1 MKNVLSISYHYPPVG
16 GAAVQRNAQI
26 VRHLPL
32 FGYQPIIV
40 TGEGT
45 RATRWTPRDD
55 SLVRDATGDFRVI
68 RMAGEDEIPESRTW
82 RGRAE
87 RWLGG
92 ERPWS
97 KWWTSSVR
105 EAVESISDDIDV
117 IYAPIVPYDTF
128 RAALRVRELLER
140 PLVIDLHDPWAFDEM
155 MVYPTRAHRQSAA
168 HLMRRVLMT
177 SDGIVINTPDATAR
191 ILHAFPKLAERS
203 VVTIPN
209 GYSSDDFVGEQPPR
223 GDGIFRIVHTGYLHT
238 ELGQEHRRLR
248 FLHGVLGGTLGDVDI
263 LTRSHVYLLRAVEEL
278 LEETPGLGPIEIHL
292 AGVATPAD
300 RQAAAGSKLVHFHG
314 YVPHSESVRLLR
326 SADLLFLPMHDLTD
340 GRRAGI
346 IPGKTYEYLAAER
359 PILAAIPPG
368 DAKDLLLEA
377 GNAIVCDPKD
387 VAGMKREV
395 RAAIER
401 NRAGQD
407 DRRPEE
413 RVLARIEWRNR
424 SHELARLF
432 DSLCAGGNAVGSHEA
447 AVAST

>member
-40 TGEGT
+40 TGAGT
-45 RATRWTPRDD
+45 RASRWTPRDD

-238 ELGQEHRRLR
+238 ELGQDHRRLR

-300 RQAAAGSKLVHFHG
+300 RQAAAGSNLVHFHG

-368 DAKDLLLEA
+368 DAKDLLIEA
-377 GNAIVCDPKD
+377 GNAIVCGPKD

-395 RAAIER
+395 GAAIER

-447 AVAST
+447 AVVST

>member
-1 MKNVLSISYHYPPVG
+1 ML
-16 GAAVQRNAQI
+16 
-26 VRHLPL
+26 
-32 FGYQPIIV
+32 
-40 TGEGT
+40 
-45 RATRWTPRDD
+45 
-55 SLVRDATGDFRVI
+55 
-68 RMAGEDEIPESRTW
+68 
-82 RGRAE
+82 
-87 RWLGG
+87 
-92 ERPWS
+92 
-97 KWWTSSVR
+97 

-278 LEETPGLGPIEIHL
+278 LEEDARPW
-292 AGVATPAD
+292 AD
-300 RQAAAGSKLVHFHG
+300 RDPSG
-314 YVPHSESVRLLR
+314 
-326 SADLLFLPMHDLTD
+326 
-340 GRRAGI
+340 GRRD
-346 IPGKTYEYLAAER
+346 PRR
-359 PILAAIPPG
+359 PRRPP
-368 DAKDLLLEA
+368 
-377 GNAIVCDPKD
+377 P
-387 VAGMKREV
+387 
-395 RAAIER
+395 
-401 NRAGQD
+401 
-407 DRRPEE
+407 DRRSCTSTATCHTANPFDFCG
-413 RVLARIEWRNR
+413 RRICSSCR
-424 SHELARLF
+424 
-432 DSLCAGGNAVGSHEA
+432 C
-447 AVAST
+447 TT